1 MAQLMDNLPLRCVD
15 ITGTTNAHSD
25 REKSGLLTDA
35 GWLVVNVPPVVWGKA
50 SKRKDSMRPRR
61 EMAKNRKRIEQAR
74 EREREGGRERE
85 QRATRKL
92 ISLTLGPRPS
102 LLSAVACVTQNRD
115 IKQSSKQYSRNF
127 PYRPGAIDPK
137 LSNISANEFI
147 KANRQA
153 TNAEREREAPCRLA
167 NAQHWRIPPFLPV
180 VPSPAAAVQTCV
192 QPKHTNAQLRYIFV
206 CQVSSYPKERE
217 RERESWSEARVRFKE
232 DNEAQ
237 IVSKEEEEDNTS
249 QLRKRISKERDVSL
263 CQHWRLPFLPPLPVM
278 SVDISVFEF
287 S

>member
-1 MAQLMDNLPLRCVD
+1 M
-15 ITGTTNAHSD
+15 
-25 REKSGLLTDA
+25 
-35 GWLVVNVPPVVWGKA
+35 
-50 SKRKDSMRPRR
+50 
-61 EMAKNRKRIEQAR
+61 
-74 EREREGGRERE
+74 
-85 QRATRKL
+85 
-92 ISLTLGPRPS
+92 
-102 LLSAVACVTQNRD
+102 TQNRD
-115 IKQSSKQYSRNF
+115 IKKSRQYSRNF

-153 TNAEREREAPCRLA
+153 TNAERERERAPCRLA

-180 VPSPAAAVQTCV
+180 VPSPAAAAVQTCV

-206 CQVSSYPKERE
+206 CQVSSYPKERERE

-249 QLRKRISKERDVSL
+249 QLRKRMVSKERDVSL
-263 CQHWRLPFLPPLPVM
+263 CQHWRLPFQPPLPVM